1 MSILNQLTS
10 ITRADIPFFL
20 GLITAYSVFR
30 WFLVNKVFATLGRL
44 AKVDPKRLYKFSN
57 RCFDLLHYSSS
68 AIIGLIA
75 VLSRP
80 YAKCMFWSYD
90 CADFYMPTE
99 EAFQVTVMEKIY
111 VLIFFCY
118 YIVDVAYI
126 GANTGIAL
134 IAIHHVATLSLVF
147 GSIILQAPVVC
158 VIIMILHDVVDVPL
172 YTGKICAYLG
182 YIKIK
187 DFTLVSFAILCTWFR
202 MINYPLVANAAWK
215 NQYREGIIYPVLYR
229 GVAYFLWVLFFCHC
243 CWFYDILKA
252 VLQIVQ
258 GNPNAIRD
266 NRSD

>member
-10 ITRADIPFFL
+10 ISLSDIPVFL
-20 GLITAYSVFR
+20 CLIACYSVFR
-30 WFLVNKVFATLGRL
+30 WFLVNRVFTPLGHA
-44 AKVDPKRLYKFSN
+44 AKVDPKRIYKFAN

-75 VLSRP
+75 VLNRP

-99 EAFQVTVMEKIY
+99 GSFQVTSMEKLY

-134 IAIHHVATLSLVF
+134 IALHHVATLSLVF
-147 GSIILQAPVVC
+147 GSIILQVPAVC
-158 VIIMILHDVVDVPL
+158 VTIMILHDVVDVPL

-182 YIKIK
+182 YISIK
-187 DFTLVSFAILCTWFR
+187 DVTLVSFAVLCTWFR
-202 MINYPLVANAAWK
+202 MINYFFVSKGAWA
-215 NQYREGIIYPVLYR
+215 NQYRDGIIFPKLYR
-229 GVAYFLWVLFFCHC
+229 CVAYFLWVLYFCHC
-243 CWFYDILKA
+243 CWFADILKA
-252 VLQIVQ
+252 VFQIYQ
-258 GNPNAIRD
+258 GNPEAIRD